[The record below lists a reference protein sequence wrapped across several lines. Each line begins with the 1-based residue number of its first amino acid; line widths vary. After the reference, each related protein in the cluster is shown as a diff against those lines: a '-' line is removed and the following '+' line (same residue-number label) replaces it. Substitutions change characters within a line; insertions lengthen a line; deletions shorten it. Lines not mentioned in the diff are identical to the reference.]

1 MPVSKN
7 QFDELERAPSI
18 TEEIAMVLKEND
30 DKAYSFEEIHR
41 FIFGNNQRVV
51 DMIFARVALMIL
63 NERRD
68 IEVKRMQHMPNTN
81 ELYFAW
87 KSKKL

>member
-1 MPVSKN
+1 MPVTKS
-7 QFDELERAPSI
+7 QFEKLENAPSI
-18 TEEIAMVLKEND
+18 TEEIAMVLKENT
-30 DKAYSFEEIHR
+30 DKAFSFEEIRR
-41 FIFGNNQRVV
+41 FIFGDNQRVV

-68 IEVKRMQHMPNTN
+68 IEVKRTHQMVNGN

-87 KSKKL
+87 KSKAL